1 MPLGM
6 PAPRR
11 RRRPS
16 LSPRGF
22 TLVEVLVALF
32 IMAVLAMMS
41 WRGIDALV
49 RSRDGAQGATDQTLV
64 LSTAISQWEQDL
76 AQLQR
81 TPGIPAL
88 RFDGAAL
95 RLTRR
100 AKDGMVLVVWMVQGD
115 TLYRWA
121 SPASSHIAELQE
133 WWLRSQQWSG
143 IRDGA
148 LPMLGQLAEWQVYY
162 YRQGDNTWSN
172 AQSSAGRSNTA
183 APPAPPPSS
192 PGTEGEGTPNPPDTA
207 NTADEEDADQLPQ
220 GVRLVLSLPAG
231 TLTRD
236 VLLLGDH

>member
-1 MPLGM
+1 MSLGM
-6 PAPRR
+6 HVPRC
-11 RRRPS
+11 RRRPFVG
-16 LSPRGF
+16 PRGF

-64 LSTAISQWEQDL
+64 LSTAVSQWEQDL

-172 AQSSAGRSNTA
+172 AQSSAGRSNSATPTA
-183 APPAPPPSS
+183 PTTPPPPN
-192 PGTEGEGTPNPPDTA
+192 PGTEGEGTPNPA
-207 NTADEEDADQLPQ
+207 NPANPTDTADEEDADQLPQ
-220 GVRLVLSLPAG
+220 GDRKSTRLNSS
-231 TLTRD
+231 
-236 VLLLGDH
+236 H

>member
-1 MPLGM
+1 MCSR
-6 PAPRR
+6 PR
-11 RRRPS
+11 PVLS
-16 LSPRGF
+16 LPRLRGF

-32 IMAVLAMMS
+32 IMAVLAMMA

-49 RSRDGAQGATDQTLV
+49 RSRDGAQGNAQQILV
-64 LSTAISQWEQDL
+64 LSATVNQWEQDL

-81 TPGIPAL
+81 TPGVPAL
-88 RFDGAAL
+88 KYDGAAL

-100 AKDGMVLVVWMVQGD
+100 AKDGLILVVWMLQGD
-115 TLYRWA
+115 TLYRWT
-121 SPASSHIAELQE
+121 SPPSSRVTDLQE

-148 LPMLGQLAEWQVYY
+148 LPMLGQLSEWQVYY

-183 APPAPPPSS
+183 TPPATPPPS

-207 NTADEEDADQLPQ
+207 NEEDADQLPQ
-220 GVRLVLSLPAG
+220 GVRLVLRLPAG

>member
-1 MPLGM
+1 MRARHR
-6 PAPRR
+6 PAP
-11 RRRPS
+11 PAS
-16 LSPRGF
+16 FTASARGF

-32 IMAVLAMMS
+32 IMAILAMMA

-88 RFDGAAL
+88 KFDGAAL
-95 RLTRR
+95 RMTRR

-121 SPASSHIAELQE
+121 SAPSTHISELQE
-133 WWLRSQQWSG
+133 WWLRSQQWTG

-172 AQSSAGRSNTA
+172 AQSSAGRSNA
-183 APPAPPPSS
+183 APPAPPPST
-192 PGTEGEGTPNPPDTA
+192 PGDSGDGGTTADT
-207 NTADEEDADQLPQ
+207 TTDEEDADQLPQ
-220 GVRLVLSLPAG
+220 GVRLVLRLPAG

-236 VLLLGDH
+236 VLLAGDH